1 MIALWRVEHGA
12 RVFISHMSQ
21 YVARTICSA
30 LMDGVAFF
38 LICDGATNLSQ
49 LHVLVQELKKNEIT
63 PSHAKGVQGVGCL
76 RRQNRRF
83 KRMHFFSFSLHFC
96 NGPGWCFPAA
106 LDAGLRVAIFILP
119 ITNRT
124 VPPWLRF

>member
-1 MIALWRVEHGA
+1 
-12 RVFISHMSQ
+12 
-21 YVARTICSA
+21 
-30 LMDGVAFF
+30 MDGVAFF

-63 PSHAKGVQGVGCL
+63 PSYGKGVQGVGCL

-83 KRMHFFSFSLHFC
+83 KRMHFSSFSLQFC
-96 NGPGWCFPAA
+96 NGPGVFSAI
-106 LDAGLRVAIFILP
+106 LGAGLRVAICILP

-124 VPPWLRF
+124 VPSCSFSSRAFR

>member
-1 MIALWRVEHGA
+1 MLDGDN
-12 RVFISHMSQ
+12 MSQ

-63 PSHAKGVQGVGCL
+63 PLPRKRRTRCWLLEKAKQA
-76 RRQNRRF
+76 F
-83 KRMHFFSFSLHFC
+83 
-96 NGPGWCFPAA
+96 
-106 LDAGLRVAIFILP
+106 
-119 ITNRT
+119 
-124 VPPWLRF
+124 